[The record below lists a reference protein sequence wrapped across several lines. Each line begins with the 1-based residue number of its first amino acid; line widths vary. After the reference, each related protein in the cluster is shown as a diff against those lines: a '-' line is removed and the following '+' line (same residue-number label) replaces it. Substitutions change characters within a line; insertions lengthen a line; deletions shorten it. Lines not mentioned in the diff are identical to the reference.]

1 MLCAVMSG
9 SRDKKLA
16 MLVLEKNGEGR
27 IVSTQRYVIASVA
40 GLVVSNC
47 VREIEEADRAR

>member
-27 IVSTQRYVIASVA
+27 IVSAQRYVIASIA
-40 GLVVSNC
+40 GLVVDDC
-47 VREIEEADRAR
+47 VQETEEADRAR

>member
-16 MLVLEKNGEGR
+16 MLVFEKNGEGR
-27 IVSTQRYVIASVA
+27 IVNTQRYAIASIA
-40 GLVVSNC
+40 KLVVSNC
-47 VREIEEADRAR
+47 VQKTEEADWAR